1 MAITVWVASVATG
14 FAALGVYEFRPGA
27 AAQPPKALSSHT
39 ELPRLLVF
47 LHPECPCSRATV
59 TELGQLM
66 AAHAKEL
73 KVQVEF
79 FAPRSMPKT
88 WATGGLYQAAKD
100 IPGVE
105 VRLDEDGKMGR
116 SLGVQ
121 TSGQVLLYDVKGT
134 LSFSGGITASRGH
147 EGDND
152 GMDAIDTYLRTGR
165 IAKPTTPVFGC
176 SFGFSSVGAEPK

>member
-1 MAITVWVASVATG
+1 VAIPVWVASVATG
-14 FAALGVYEFRPGA
+14 FAALGIYEFRPGA
-27 AAQPPKALSSHT
+27 AAQPPRELSTRT
-39 ELPRLLVF
+39 EQPRLLVF

-66 AAHAKEL
+66 ATHAKDL
-73 KVQVEF
+73 KVQVEV
-79 FAPRSMPKT
+79 FAPRSMSKT
-88 WATGGLYQAAKD
+88 WATGGLYQAAKS

-121 TSGQVLLYDVKGT
+121 TSGQAMLYSTTGK
-134 LSFSGGITASRGH
+134 LAFSGGITASRGH

-152 GMDAIDTYLRTGR
+152 GMDAIDSYLRTGR

-176 SFGFSSVGAEPK
+176 SFGYTSVGADK